1 MVKGQNNCNMYLIM
15 AKWIFF
21 SSQVLFNL
29 DGSQN
34 IQSQNEKF

>member
-1 MVKGQNNCNMYLIM
+1 MVKGQNNSYCNMYLIM

-21 SSQVLFNL
+21 SSQVFFNI

-34 IQSQNEKF
+34 IQSE